1 MGGGDLSPEAKKLK
15 LTKSKWELI
24 KLKNISKEIIKKGG
38 GRGTAYGMEENI
50 CKWYEWVNIQ
60 ISKQP
65 IQLNIKKA
73 SNMVWKWAEEV

>member
-38 GRGTAYGMEENI
+38 GGEQPMEWKKIFANDMNEL
-50 CKWYEWVNIQ
+50 
-60 ISKQP
+60 ISK
-65 IQLNIKKA
+65 
-73 SNMVWKWAEEV
+73 